1 MFNEMNLNIIVL
13 INKMK
18 YLLLMICSIILP
30 VFSFKEIK
38 PKLCVSC
45 KHFIPGVNNNKF
57 GKCSL
62 FPVRESNDYFLVN
75 GIEEN
80 EIIGYNFCSVARN
93 IEQMCGNE
101 GKMYKRKYNKR
112 RIANESYDE

>member
-1 MFNEMNLNIIVL
+1 
-13 INKMK
+13 MK
-18 YLLLMICSIILP
+18 YILLMICSIILP

-45 KHFIPGVNNNKF
+45 KHFIPDKNNNKF

-62 FPVRESNDYFLVN
+62 FPIREPNNYFLVN

-80 EIIGYNFCSVARN
+80 VITGYHFCSVARN
-93 IEQMCGNE
+93 RNSMCGNE
-101 GKMYKRKYNKR
+101 GKLHKRKYNKR
-112 RIANESYDE
+112 RRPIESYDE

>member
-1 MFNEMNLNIIVL
+1 
-13 INKMK
+13 MK
-18 YLLLMICSIILP
+18 YILLMICSIILP

-45 KHFIPGVNNNKF
+45 KHFIPGVINNKF

-62 FPVRESNDYFLVN
+62 FPVRESNAHFLVN

-80 EIIGYNFCSVARN
+80 EIIGYKFCSVARN
-93 IEQMCGNE
+93 YDSMCGNE
-101 GKMYKRKYNKR
+101 GKLHKRKYNKR
-112 RIANESYDE
+112 RRPVESYDE